1 MHSAWRRDARRIT
14 RVLFGKG
21 YLCVLCSVSIRYKLF
36 CFALK
41 DFETS
46 GVFEAQSVLESRH
59 REEEE
64 RLQRFLL
71 EEREKEMRKL
81 DDTISSEK
89 DRAAA
94 DLLGSFEHMSMSGS
108 TPNLMAERERIEDH
122 FRRTREEKLKVMMDK
137 IATEEKTRTAK
148 MLDRHGQEMLLLI
161 AKKVHSND
169 SCTLN

>member
-1 MHSAWRRDARRIT
+1 M
-14 RVLFGKG
+14 
-21 YLCVLCSVSIRYKLF
+21 
-36 CFALK
+36 K

-94 DLLGSFEHMSMSGS
+94 DLLSSNVGVYPKS
-108 TPNLMAERERIEDH
+108 
-122 FRRTREEKLKVMMDK
+122 
-137 IATEEKTRTAK
+137 
-148 MLDRHGQEMLLLI
+148 HGG
-161 AKKVHSND
+161 KRKN
-169 SCTLN
+169 

>member
-14 RVLFGKG
+14 SVLFGKG
-21 YLCVLCSVSIRYKLF
+21 YLCVLCSVFIRYKLF

-89 DRAAA
+89 DR
-94 DLLGSFEHMSMSGS
+94 S
-108 TPNLMAERERIEDH
+108 
-122 FRRTREEKLKVMMDK
+122 
-137 IATEEKTRTAK
+137 
-148 MLDRHGQEMLLLI
+148 
-161 AKKVHSND
+161 
-169 SCTLN
+169 

>member
-1 MHSAWRRDARRIT
+1 MERGIY
-14 RVLFGKG
+14 VY
-21 YLCVLCSVSIRYKLF
+21 YLCVFIRYELF

-81 DDTISSEK
+81 DDTISVEK

-94 DLLGSFEHMSMSGS
+94 DLLCSFEHMSMSGS

-122 FRRTREEKLKVMMDK
+122 FRRTREDKLKVMMDK

-161 AKKVHSND
+161 AKKVHSKD
-169 SCTLN
+169 LRTLN

>member
-1 MHSAWRRDARRIT
+1 MYY
-14 RVLFGKG
+14 VVFF
-21 YLCVLCSVSIRYKLF
+21 IRYKLF

-94 DLLGSFEHMSMSGS
+94 DLLSSFEHMSMSGS

-148 MLDRHGQEMLLLI
+148 MLDRQGQEMLLLI